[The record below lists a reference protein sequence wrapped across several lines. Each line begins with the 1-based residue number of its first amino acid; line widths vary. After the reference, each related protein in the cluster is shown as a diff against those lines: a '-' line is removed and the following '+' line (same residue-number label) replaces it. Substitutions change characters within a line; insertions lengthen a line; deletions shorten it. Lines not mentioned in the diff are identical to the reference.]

1 MPTVHPRY
9 AVTDTGEVR
18 EMLDLAA
25 RRWPDVRDRRQLLLR
40 LVAAGSEAVAHDVD
54 DRIRRAV
61 RQRQLAA
68 LDHVRELV
76 DEDRLLG
83 DAAWR

>member
-9 AVTDTGEVR
+9 TVTDTGPVR

-25 RRWPDVRDRRQLLLR
+25 RRWPELSDRRQLLLR
-40 LVAAGSEAVAHDVD
+40 LAAEGSRSVAAEVEGIEAAERREFQEEALSRARDLIDVD
-54 DRIRRAV
+54 V
-61 RQRQLAA
+61 
-68 LDHVRELV
+68 
-76 DEDRLLG
+76 LLS